1 MFSKTKVPDT
11 LQAPQAA
18 TKHAQ
23 RSGMPSIISSDLT
36 IKGTLI
42 STGDVQV
49 DGRIEGDVR
58 AVSLVIG
65 ESATIQGDIYAED
78 ATIRG
83 NTTGGIRAR
92 KVQLCAT
99 CHVEGTII
107 HEALSVEAGA
117 FFEGNCRH
125 SDNPLGD
132 VPEKQAPARRA
143 APAPKPAASSNVV
156 SSSSPVSSTPIQNDE
171 ARPQAA
177 RAAANFTPLKA

>member
-1 MFSKTKVPDT
+1 MFSKTKEPET
-11 LQAPQAA
+11 ALAPQAA
-18 TKHAQ
+18 TKRAQ
-23 RSGMPSIISSDLT
+23 RSGIPSIISSDLT

-42 STGDVQV
+42 STGELQI

-58 AVSLVIG
+58 ATSLVIG
-65 ESATIQGDIYAED
+65 EKATIQGDIYAED

-83 NTTGGIRAR
+83 NIMGGIRAR

-132 VPEKQAPARRA
+132 APEMQASARRA
-143 APAPKPAASSNVV
+143 APAPKPAAKSNGD
-156 SSSSPVSSTPIQNDE
+156 SPPVSSTPIQNDE

>member
-1 MFSKTKVPDT
+1 MFSKNKDSEKA
-11 LQAPQAA
+11 LAPQVA
-18 TKHAQ
+18 TKRAQ
-23 RSGMPSIISSDLT
+23 RASIPSIISSDLT
-36 IKGTLI
+36 VKGTLI

-65 ESATIQGDIYAED
+65 ESAIIQGDIYAED
-78 ATIRG
+78 AIIRG
-83 NTTGGIRAR
+83 NVTGGIRAR

-132 VPEKQAPARRA
+132 APKTQAPVRRA
-143 APAPKPAASSNVV
+143 APAPKPAASSNTV
-156 SSSSPVSSTPIQNDE
+156 SSPVSSTPIQNDE

-177 RAAANFTPLKA
+177 RAAANFKPPKA